1 LQKKAKEMRKDI
13 LIMCHSANSGHPG
26 GSLSAIDILVCLYR
40 GFLKHNPKNPK
51 WTERDRFVLSKGHAC
66 PALYAVLADC
76 GYFMHKR
83 LLTFRKIDSRLQGH
97 PSMNDTPGV
106 EFSTGSLG
114 QGLSGAVGMA
124 LAYQM
129 KNKKE
134 KIYVMLGDGECDE
147 GQVWEAALS
156 AAHYELDNLIAIVDA
171 NGLQIDGFTKDIM
184 GTESLTEKFQAF
196 NWNVIE
202 IDGHD
207 YKQIISAFEA
217 AQKRMNGKPTV
228 IIARTIKGKGVSF
241 MENKVEWH
249 GKAPNDEEMVIALK
263 DLE

>member
-1 LQKKAKEMRKDI
+1 MRKDI

-26 GSLSAIDILVCLYR
+26 GSLSAIDILVCLYY
-40 GFLKHNPKNPK
+40 GFLKHDPKNPK
-51 WTERDRFVLSKGHAC
+51 AEDRDRFVLSKGHAC

-76 GYFMHKR
+76 GYFKHKA
-83 LLTFRKIDSRLQGH
+83 LLTFRKIDSFLQGH
-97 PSMNDTPGV
+97 PSRLDTPGI

-114 QGLSGAVGMA
+114 QGFSGAVGMA
-124 LAYQM
+124 LGCM
-129 KNKKE
+129 LDKKKNT
-134 KIYVMLGDGECDE
+134 IYTMLGDGECDE

-156 AAHYELDNLIAIVDA
+156 AAHYKLDNLIAIVDV

-184 GTESLTEKFQAF
+184 NTEPIAEKFQAF

-207 YKQIISAFEA
+207 YKQIIAAFEA
-217 AQKRMNGKPTV
+217 AQHRKNHKPTV

-249 GKAPNDEEMVIALK
+249 GKAPNDEELVIALK
-263 DLE
+263 ELE